1 MAKNSN
7 IVNIGKKINS
17 DSSTKNSSWIFPLG
31 KINMY
36 YLFAGLGVILLG
48 FALMATGMS
57 EEAATVDGTW
67 NNPMAITVAPI
78 LLIIGYC
85 VLIPMGL
92 LKKFNKTAKTEDNA

>member
-7 IVNIGKKINS
+7 IGNIGKRINTPS
-17 DSSTKNSSWIFPLG
+17 APQSTKWQFPLG
-31 KINMY
+31 RMNFY
-36 YLFAGLGVILLG
+36 YLLAGLAVILIG